1 MRYWEGLKRNGIYIS
16 MQNWHLNI
24 SDILAKHKS

>member
-1 MRYWEGLKRNGIYIS
+1 
-16 MQNWHLNI
+16 MQNSHLNI